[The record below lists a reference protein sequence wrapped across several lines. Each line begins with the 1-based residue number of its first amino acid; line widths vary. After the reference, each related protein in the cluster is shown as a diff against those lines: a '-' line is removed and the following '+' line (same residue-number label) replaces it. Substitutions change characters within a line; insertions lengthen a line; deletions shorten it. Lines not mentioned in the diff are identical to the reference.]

1 MHQVELIFHGER
13 KPGPK
18 SQINR
23 HLKPCTTAA
32 FEEDHASLPQINTK
46 IRDEINKLQQDKLEK
61 PDYWHKFVL
70 RPQHIQQSS
79 ENCSLRTD

>member
-1 MHQVELIFHGER
+1 MHQVELIFNGER

-46 IRDEINKLQQDKLEK
+46 IRDEIN
-61 PDYWHKFVL
+61 
-70 RPQHIQQSS
+70 
-79 ENCSLRTD
+79 